1 MKSNFWNHVNRIQ
14 RAFASSVCMPVK
26 RLKYSILVLKKAWKN
41 ECGRNVVVLPKV
53 PWHFWAAQLSNTD
66 WVHLLFSSSFFFRN
80 LYKRHD
86 SAPLRVYT
94 MLNEETI
101 ASLLAMTHLPCL
113 FPYLCLFFG
122 KFKLSISFSV
132 CWPVKMSL
140 HRLHILQTLIC
151 FIWLQT
157 NPEIVVLSWSVSSK
171 NSFLFGEKQWNR
183 GISN

>member
-41 ECGRNVVVLPKV
+41 ECGRNVVVIPKV
-53 PWHFWAAQLSNTD
+53 PRHFWAAQLSNTD
-66 WVHLLFSSSFFFRN
+66 WVYLLFSSLFFSEIFTNVMIVPLCITPRNDPSTLSFS
-80 LYKRHD
+80 D
-86 SAPLRVYT
+86 
-94 MLNEETI
+94 
-101 ASLLAMTHLPCL
+101 
-113 FPYLCLFFG
+113 LCLFFG
-122 KFKLSISFSV
+122 NFKLSISFSV

-140 HRLHILQTLIC
+140 HRLHTLQTWIC

-157 NPEIVVLSWSVSSK
+157 NPEIVVLSWSVSSN
-171 NSFLFGEKQWNR
+171 NSFLFGVKQWNR